1 MNWRNHRVLTCNGSY
16 ESQKKAGGVYE
27 SVALSDVWLAATA
40 PTAVDKLHAP
50 AIIPSLYIESDG
62 REHAAQKER
71 GQYACLTLDV
81 DRGNLDMQTVQRAL
95 RSFVGDG
102 VAVLVYSSSSATPE
116 NRKWR
121 GMVPLDKVVP
131 HAQWEELQLA
141 MFHHVHRTTGV
152 KPDYALARAGQL
164 VYLPNVPNDRRAGS
178 WQGEPLFY
186 QFDQSGSD
194 GLTGGV
200 S

>member
-1 MNWRNHRVLTCNGSY
+1 MNWRNHRVLTCSGSY
-16 ESQKKAGGVYE
+16 DSQKKAGGVYE
-27 SVALSDVWLAATA
+27 SVELDRVWLAATA
-40 PTAVDKLHAP
+40 PTAVDKLHAH

-62 REHAAQKER
+62 REHAAQRER

-81 DRGNLDMQTVQRAL
+81 DSGNLDMQTVQQSL

-141 MFHHVHRTTGV
+141 MFHHVHRATGV
-152 KPDYALARAGQL
+152 KPDYALARAGQ
-164 VYLPNVPNDRRAGS
+164 
-178 WQGEPLFY
+178 
-186 QFDQSGSD
+186 
-194 GLTGGV
+194 
-200 S
+200 